1 MLRHVHLFGVLVCI
15 LGFTGNAWGQNFS
28 NVVVFGDSL
37 SDSGNVGQAQGLPA
51 GTSFTTNP
59 DQVWS
64 EIVADTFGK
73 SGTNFL
79 AGGLNYAFAGA
90 CVNPDTPCATDNLP
104 PNMRPLRVT
113 QQVGLYLAS
122 QTGRADPNALY
133 TIWGGVNDVS
143 DSFVK
148 YLGENPDDLPQ
159 VLARTNEAI
168 SAANDVHVEQIRIL
182 QDAGARHILVFN
194 LPDISKSPY
203 AMNQLPQQVAPL
215 LTRLVTAY
223 NDELDAGIRESEEG
237 IVPINVF
244 ALFNEIVENHET
256 YGLTDVTGTACGE
269 PAAGRA
275 VSLAC
280 GPRDLG
286 YSVPDKSGENR
297 QYLFADRSHP
307 SGAMHAMIANVVTS
321 TLAAPVQVSLA
332 GEGGVEMAGI
342 HRSAVSAERM
352 ADLGLDRSVGSWRTY
367 VTGRIGKYKLDALP
381 RLGETQANV
390 QVLTLGANHRS
401 GTNLWW
407 GAALSLGRYNNDASG
422 ASLDSTAVIGS
433 LHSTWRRGGLYVSG
447 ALSAGSTSV
456 DIKRSITLG
465 PAVRAEQ
472 GSTSAGQ
479 FGTELDAGW
488 ILGPADGL
496 QHGPFFGL
504 AWLNQTV
511 DGYRES
517 GSLSTSM
524 NFSGFDR
531 DSLIAHV
538 GYRVT
543 RTLVLDRVGL
553 RPYAN
558 VAVAKE
564 FKDDPISVTAGS
576 NTMPG
581 RFTLSGFTP
590 PRHWAST
597 DLGLVVSLYE
607 KVSVFAG
614 YSGRLGS
621 ESREDH
627 RLNLGLRM
635 TF

>member
-1 MLRHVHLFGVLVCI
+1 MLHHVRLFGVVVFI
-15 LGFTGNAWGQNFS
+15 LGFASSVWGQHFS
-28 NVVVFGDSL
+28 DVVVFGDSL
-37 SDSGNVGQAQGLPA
+37 SDSGNAGSLHPLPP
-51 GTSFTTNP
+51 GSSFTTNP
-59 DQVWS
+59 DPVWA
-64 EIVADTFGK
+64 EIVAQTFGALGK
-73 SGTNFL
+73 NSL
-79 AGGLNYAFAGA
+79 AGGPNYAFAGA
-90 CVNPDTPCATDNLP
+90 CVNPDTPCEVD
-104 PNMRPLRVT
+104 
-113 QQVGLYLAS
+113 LAPTVKGQIDQYFLKS
-122 QTGRADPNALY
+122 DGRADPNALY
-133 TIWGGVNDVS
+133 VIWGG
-143 DSFVK
+143 
-148 YLGENPDDLPQ
+148 
-159 VLARTNEAI
+159 
-168 SAANDVHVEQIRIL
+168 ANDVADSLLNDPTMAETHMLAASAVNVQQIRDL
-182 QDAGARHILVFN
+182 QDAGARHVLVFN

-203 AMNQLPQQVAPL
+203 AMNLGQAAQGALMQLG
-215 LTRLVTAY
+215 TAY
-223 NDELDAGIRESEEG
+223 NERLDAGIREHEDG
-237 IVPINVF
+237 IIPINVF
-244 ALFNEIVENHET
+244 SLFNEIVENHET
-256 YGLTDVTGTACGE
+256 YGLTNATGTACGE
-269 PAAGRA
+269 PDATSA
-275 VSLAC
+275 VSIMC
-280 GPRDLG
+280 GPDG
-286 YSVPDKSGENR
+286 SGSPVTYESGANQ

-307 SGAMHAMIANVVTS
+307 SGATHAMIARVVTS

-352 ADLGLDRSVGSWRTY
+352 ADLGLDRSVGSWRAY

-390 QVLTLGANHRS
+390 QVLTLGANHRA

-407 GAALSLGRYNNDASG
+407 GAALSLGRYNNDATG

-433 LHSTWRRGGLYVSG
+433 LHGMWRRGGLYVSG

-479 FGTELDAGW
+479 FGAELDAGW

-531 DSLIAHV
+531 DSLIARV

>member
-1 MLRHVHLFGVLVCI
+1 MLRHVRLFGVLVFI
-15 LGFTGNAWGQNFS
+15 LGFTGNASGQNFS

-37 SDSGNVGQAQGLPA
+37 SDSGNAASLQPLPP
-51 GTSFTTNP
+51 GSSFTTNP
-59 DQVWS
+59 DPVWS
-64 EIVADTFGK
+64 EIVAQDFGA
-73 SGTNFL
+73 SGMNDL
-79 AGGLNYAFAGA
+79 VGGPNYAFAGA
-90 CVNPDTPCATDNLP
+90 CMNPATPCNAASPT
-104 PNMRPLRVT
+104 VT
-113 QQVGLYLAS
+113 MQIAKYFFKSGE
-122 QTGRADPNALY
+122 TADPSALY
-133 TIWGGVNDVS
+133 AIWGGLNDVV
-143 DSFVK
+143 D
-148 YLGENPDDLPQ
+148 PAARHDPQ
-159 VLARTNEAI
+159 ASTHTLA
-168 SAANDVHVEQIRIL
+168 AADVNVAQIRRL

-194 LPDISKSPY
+194 LPDSTKSPY
-203 AMNQLPQQVAPL
+203 VVN
-215 LTRLVTAY
+215 LTAGFPEPVRETVLARLSGLGNAY
-223 NDELDAGIRESEEG
+223 NDRLYAGIRESEDG
-237 IVPINVF
+237 VIPINLF

-256 YGLTDVTGTACGE
+256 YGFTDATGTACGE
-269 PAAGRA
+269 PDAPDPL
-275 VSLAC
+275 SLAC

-307 SGAMHAMIANVVTS
+307 SGAVHAMIASAVTS

-352 ADLGLDRSVGSWRTY
+352 ADLGLDRSVGSWRAY

-390 QVLTLGANHRS
+390 QVLTLGANHRAGS
-401 GTNLWW
+401 NLWW
-407 GAALSLGRYNNDASG
+407 GAALSFGRYNNDASG

-433 LHSTWRRGGLYVSG
+433 VHGTWRRGGLYVSG

-456 DIKRSITLG
+456 DVKRSITLG

-479 FGTELDAGW
+479 FGAELDAGW

-496 QHGPFFGL
+496 QHGPFLGL

-517 GSLSTSM
+517 GNLSTSM

-543 RTLVLDRVGL
+543 RSLAWQQVGL

>member
-1 MLRHVHLFGVLVCI
+1 MFRHVRLFGILVFI

-28 NVVVFGDSL
+28 DVVVFGDSL
-37 SDSGNVGQAQGLPA
+37 SDSGNAGSLGPLPP
-51 GTSFTTNP
+51 GSSFTTNP
-59 DQVWS
+59 DPVWS
-64 EIVADTFGK
+64 EIVAETFGA
-73 SGTNFL
+73 SGENDL

-90 CVNPDTPCATDNLP
+90 CVNPATPCDADQSPT
-104 PNMRPLRVT
+104 VT
-113 QQVGLYLAS
+113 EQITKYFFKSGETAK
-122 QTGRADPNALY
+122 PNALY
-133 TIWGGVNDVS
+133 VIWGGANDIA
-143 DSFVK
+143 DS
-148 YLGENPDDLPQ
+148 LGYSLKNNPDNLPMLQRLPQ
-159 VLARTNEAI
+159 EATLA
-168 SAANDVHVEQIRIL
+168 AARVNVAQIRRL
-182 QDAGARHILVFN
+182 HDAGARHVVVFN
-194 LPDISKSPY
+194 LPDISQSPY
-203 AMNQLPQQVAPL
+203 AVNLGQVAQGA
-215 LTRLVTAY
+215 LTQLVTAY
-223 NDELDAGIRESEEG
+223 NDALDAGIRESEAG
-237 IVPINVF
+237 IIPVNIHT
-244 ALFNEIVENHET
+244 LFNEIVENHET
-256 YGLTDVTGTACGE
+256 YGFTNVTGTACGE
-269 PAAGRA
+269 PDAVSA

-280 GPRDLG
+280 GPEG
-286 YSVPDKSGENR
+286 SGLPVTYESGANE

-307 SGAMHAMIANVVTS
+307 SGAMHAMIASMVNS

-352 ADLGLDRSVGSWRTY
+352 TDLGLDRSVGSWRAY
-367 VTGRIGKYKLDALP
+367 VTGRIGRYELDALP
-381 RLGETQANV
+381 RLGETRADV
-390 QVLTLGANHRS
+390 QVFTLGANHRPAS
-401 GTNLWW
+401 NLWW
-407 GAALSLGRYNNDASG
+407 GAALSLGTYNNDASG
-422 ASLDSTAVIGS
+422 ASLESSAVIGS
-433 LHSTWRRGGLYVSG
+433 LHGTWRRGGLYVSG

-456 DIKRSITLG
+456 DVKRSITLG

-479 FGTELDAGW
+479 FGAEFDAGW
-488 ILGPADGL
+488 MLGDPDDL
-496 QHGPFFGL
+496 QHGPFLGL
-504 AWLNQTV
+504 AWLNQSI
-511 DGYRES
+511 DGYQEK
-517 GSLSTSM
+517 GSRSTSM

-531 DSLIAHV
+531 DSLIARA

-543 RTLVLDRVGL
+543 KTLALDRVGL

-607 KVSVFAG
+607 KVSVLAG
-614 YSGRLGS
+614 YTGRLGS

-627 RLNLGLRM
+627 RLNLGLSM

>member
-1 MLRHVHLFGVLVCI
+1 MFRQVHLFGVLVFI
-15 LGFTGNAWGQNFS
+15 LGFTGNASGQNFS

-37 SDSGNVGQAQGLPA
+37 SDSGNVGR
-51 GTSFTTNP
+51 FTTNP
-59 DQVWS
+59 DPVWS
-64 EIVADTFGK
+64 ERVAQTFGS
-73 SGTNFL
+73 SGMNSL
-79 AGGLNYAFAGA
+79 AGGSNYAFAGA
-90 CVNPDTPCATDNLP
+90 CVNPDQNAYCKSDEIFPVP
-104 PNMRPLRVT
+104 RVPA
-113 QQVGLYLAS
+113 QIALYLS
-122 QTGRADPNALY
+122 QSGGSADPNALY
-133 TIWGGVNDVS
+133 AIWGGVNDVA
-143 DSFVK
+143 DSA
-148 YLGENPDDLPQ
+148 ENDPLNA
-159 VLARTNEAI
+159 ARQTMT
-168 SAANDVHVEQIRIL
+168 AAGVNVAQIRDL
-182 QDAGARHILVFN
+182 QDSGARHILVSN

-203 AMNQLPQQVAPL
+203 AISLGQIAQRGLPQLVA
-215 LTRLVTAY
+215 VY
-223 NDELDAGIRESEEG
+223 NKVLHDGIREREDG

-256 YGLTDVTGTACGE
+256 YGFTDITGKACRD
-269 PAAGRA
+269 PNNPNANAAN
-275 VSLAC
+275 SFTC
-280 GPRDLG
+280 GPEG
-286 YSVPDKSGENR
+286 SGSPVTYESGANR
-297 QYLFADRSHP
+297 QYLFADGSHP
-307 SGAMHAMIANVVTS
+307 SGATHEMIASLVTS

-352 ADLGLDRSVGSWRTY
+352 ADLGLDRSVGSWRAY

-390 QVLTLGANHRS
+390 QVLTLGANHRAGS
-401 GTNLWW
+401 NLWW
-407 GAALSLGRYNNDASG
+407 GAALSFGRYNNDASG

-433 LHSTWRRGGLYVSG
+433 VHGTWRRGGLYVSG

-456 DIKRSITLG
+456 DVKRSITLG

-479 FGTELDAGW
+479 FGAELDAGW

-517 GSLSTSM
+517 GNLSTSM

-531 DSLIAHV
+531 DSLIARA

-553 RPYAN
+553 RPYAH

-627 RLNLGLRM
+627 RLNLGLSM

>member
-1 MLRHVHLFGVLVCI
+1 MLRHVRLFGVLVFI
-15 LGFTGNAWGQNFS
+15 LGFTGSVWGQNFS
-28 NVVVFGDSL
+28 DVVVFGDSL
-37 SDSGNVGQAQGLPA
+37 SDSGNVGR
-51 GTSFTTNP
+51 FTTNP
-59 DQVWS
+59 DPVWS
-64 EIVADTFGK
+64 EIVAQTFGA
-73 SGTNFL
+73 SGMNSF
-79 AGGLNYAFAGA
+79 AGGPNYAFAGA
-90 CVNPDTPCATDNLP
+90 CVNPATPCDVDMAPT
-104 PNMRPLRVT
+104 VT
-113 QQVGLYLAS
+113 EQIDQYLS
-122 QTGRADPNALY
+122 SRSGRADPGVLY
-133 TIWGGVNDVS
+133 TIWGGVNDVA
-143 DSFVK
+143 DS
-148 YLGENPDDLPQ
+148 LLNDLTKAQAHTLEASAVNVAQ
-159 VLARTNEAI
+159 VR
-168 SAANDVHVEQIRIL
+168 RL
-182 QDAGARHILVFN
+182 QEAGARHILVFN
-194 LPDISKSPY
+194 LPDISQSPY
-203 AMNQLPQQVAPL
+203 AVNLGPIVQGALTQLGSL
-215 LTRLVTAY
+215 Y
-223 NDELDAGIRESEEG
+223 NETLYAGIRESEDG

-244 ALFNEIVENHET
+244 AFFNEIVEDHET
-256 YGLTDVTGTACGE
+256 YGFTNVTGKACRD
-269 PAAGRA
+269 PNNPNANA
-275 VSLAC
+275 VNSFAC
-280 GPRDLG
+280 GPEG
-286 YSVPDKSGENR
+286 SGSPVTYESGANR

-307 SGAMHAMIANVVTS
+307 SGAAHAMIANVVTS

-352 ADLGLDRSVGSWRTY
+352 ADLGLDRSVGSWRAY

-390 QVLTLGANHRS
+390 QVLTLGANHRAGS
-401 GTNLWW
+401 NLWW
-407 GAALSLGRYNNDASG
+407 GAALSLGRYNNDATG

-433 LHSTWRRGGLYVSG
+433 LYGMWRRGGLYVSG

-496 QHGPFFGL
+496 QHGPFLGL

-517 GSLSTSM
+517 GSVSTSM

-531 DSLIAHV
+531 DSLIARA

-543 RTLVLDRVGL
+543 RTLVLDHVGL

-564 FKDDPISVTAGS
+564 FKDDPISVTASS

>member
-1 MLRHVHLFGVLVCI
+1 MFRQVHLFGVLVFI

-37 SDSGNVGQAQGLPA
+37 SDSGNAASLQPLPP
-51 GTSFTTNP
+51 GSSFTTNP
-59 DQVWS
+59 DPVWS
-64 EIVADTFGK
+64 EIVAQDFGA
-73 SGTNFL
+73 SGSNSL
-79 AGGLNYAFAGA
+79 AGGPNYAFAGA
-90 CVNPDTPCATDNLP
+90 CMNPDTPCDFDQSP
-104 PNMRPLRVT
+104 RVT
-113 QQVGLYLAS
+113 EQIEQYFLKS
-122 QTGRADPNALY
+122 DGRADPNALY
-133 TIWGGVNDVS
+133 VIWGGVNDVA
-143 DSFVK
+143 DS
-148 YLGENPDDLPQ
+148 LGYFLKNDPNNLPMAQ
-159 VLARTNEAI
+159 RFTPQEATLA
-168 SAANDVHVEQIRIL
+168 AASVNVEQIRRL
-182 QDAGARHILVFN
+182 QEAGARHVLVYN

-203 AMNQLPQQVAPL
+203 AVNLGQVAQGA
-215 LTRLVTAY
+215 LTQLGSRY
-223 NDELDAGIRESEEG
+223 NETLYAGIRESEDG
-237 IVPINVF
+237 IIPINVHAF
-244 ALFNEIVENHET
+244 FNEIVENPGT
-256 YGLTDVTGTACGE
+256 YGFTDATGTACGE
-269 PAAGRA
+269 PDATSA
-275 VSLAC
+275 VSIIC
-280 GPRDLG
+280 GPEGSGLP
-286 YSVPDKSGENR
+286 VTDKSGANR

-307 SGAMHAMIANVVTS
+307 SGATHEMIASMVTS

-342 HRSAVSAERM
+342 HRSAVSVERM
-352 ADLGLDRSVGSWRTY
+352 TDLGLDRSVGSWRAY

-390 QVLTLGANHRS
+390 QVLTLGANHRA

-407 GAALSLGRYNNDASG
+407 GAALSFGRYNNDASG

-433 LHSTWRRGGLYVSG
+433 LHGTWRRGGLYVSG

-456 DIKRSITLG
+456 DVKRSITLG

-479 FGTELDAGW
+479 FGAELDAGW
-488 ILGPADGL
+488 MLGPADGL

-531 DSLIAHV
+531 DSLIARA

-558 VAVAKE
+558 IAVAKE

-627 RLNLGLRM
+627 RLNLGLSM